1 MAQLQALI
9 LNMFE
14 QGFLFAFLGLGVLI
28 TFRFFRFPD
37 LTAEGSYPLGGAV
50 AAALLVQGLD
60 PFVATLAAAAAG
72 AGAGTIT
79 ALIHTKLRINNIV
92 AGIIAMTALYS
103 VNLRV
108 MGKANTPLLST
119 PSVFSE
125 TVDWLNRLGLNLHDN
140 VFTTI
145 PIALV
150 LLVGAGLALIW
161 FFATDL
167 GLAVRATGQNEAM
180 IASLGVDTDRTKM
193 VGLALSNSFIALSG
207 ALVAQNHGFAD
218 IGMGV
223 GILVTGA
230 AAVLIG
236 EAIFGDRTVTW
247 WIVAVI
253 CGTVIYRLL
262 VALALRG
269 QQLCAQLAGLP
280 IPSVAVIAGACLG
293 TGLQLALACD
303 YRLASDQASIGQVF
317 HKLGLTVDFTPE
329 LPFSGTVVSLSWA
342 KQHQAVLQRVLAA
355 HAKSIA
361 WFDDDKNRD
370 EAVKMMVT
378 ASGLKPDE
386 VEKAYAFFRKGKFFE
401 PTGKISRKKLGAL
414 VAALA
419 SLGDIPQL
427 DINRL
432 ILPGVT
438 QMTD

>member
-72 AGAGTIT
+72 AGAGAIT

-125 TVDWLNRLGLNLHDN
+125 TVDWLNHLGLNLHDN

-236 EAIFGDRTVTW
+236 EAIFGDRTVAW

-262 VALALRG
+262 VALALRIG
-269 QQLCAQLAGLP
+269 FEPVDLRL
-280 IPSVAVIAGACLG
+280 VTAVL
-293 TGLQLALACD
+293 LLLALTIP
-303 YRLASDQASIGQVF
+303 R
-317 HKLGLTVDFTPE
+317 
-329 LPFSGTVVSLSWA
+329 W
-342 KQHQAVLQRVLAA
+342 RVLVL
-355 HAKSIA
+355 
-361 WFDDDKNRD
+361 R
-370 EAVKMMVT
+370 
-378 ASGLKPDE
+378 
-386 VEKAYAFFRKGKFFE
+386 
-401 PTGKISRKKLGAL
+401 
-414 VAALA
+414 
-419 SLGDIPQL
+419 
-427 DINRL
+427 
-432 ILPGVT
+432 
-438 QMTD
+438 